1 MNITRKLIPVAVST
15 AILLTAAPAVAN
27 DGDVIRRGSCS
38 SGATWKLKA
47 SPENGRIE
55 VEGEIDSNRR
65 GQTWRWRMTHNG
77 SGFASG
83 RRVTKGRSGSFEVRR
98 VPRNFRGADTFRF
111 TARRVGTSQVCRGLV
126 RF

>member
-1 MNITRKLIPVAVST
+1 MNITRKLLPVAVST

-27 DGDVIRRGSCS
+27 DGDVIRRGGCS

-55 VEGEIDSNRR
+55 VEGEVDSNRR
-65 GQTWRWRMTHNG
+65 GQTWRWTMKHNG
-77 SGFASG
+77 RQFASG
-83 RRVTKGRSGSFEVRR
+83 RRTTLGRSGSFEVRR
-98 VPRNFRGADTFRF
+98 VPRNFRGTDAFRF
-111 TARRVGTSQVCRGLV
+111 TARRVGTSQVCNGVV